1 MNRTLIIG
9 AGKACHL
16 LLENK
21 AITKQFNIVGI
32 VDDKH
37 SKMRV
42 GKKSYS
48 VLGPLALVPVIAKNQ
63 CISTIIIALPSERGE
78 TIRGILLSLRHIPSI
93 AIYII
98 PRLPEVIIKN
108 SISLEEIKKIEPI
121 DLIGGRISLEKQTE
135 IMKNVYGKVIL
146 ITGAGGFIGSELT
159 RQIYLGS
166 PKKLIVIDNTERNLF
181 YLKYVLSLISPSSP
195 PVSVEYI
202 LGNIINQPLMDRIFN
217 TNKIHT
223 VFHAA
228 AYKHVPLLEE
238 NIYEAVSNNV
248 LASFIV
254 ARLAAAHAVKQFILI
269 STDKAV
275 KPDSVMGMTKYIAEH
290 IMRYFDAT
298 TKTQFSSVRFGN
310 VFNSSGS
317 VIELFLKQIERDEAL
332 TITNAQMKRYFMSVS
347 EAVHLVLNAWVRAQ
361 KQATYMFDMGMSVP
375 ILELARCLLVMKN
388 KNKDYPIKITG
399 NRKGEKIDEQ
409 LWNPKKETK
418 TMNIYDGIFA
428 LKQKKELHTD
438 IFYSALTEILETLE
452 KDSVQNHSKEGANRL
467 IALMK
472 KMLRV

>member
-1 MNRTLIIG
+1 
-9 AGKACHL
+9 
-16 LLENK
+16 
-21 AITKQFNIVGI
+21 
-32 VDDKH
+32 
-37 SKMRV
+37 
-42 GKKSYS
+42 
-48 VLGPLALVPVIAKNQ
+48 
-63 CISTIIIALPSERGE
+63 
-78 TIRGILLSLRHIPSI
+78 
-93 AIYII
+93 
-98 PRLPEVIIKN
+98 
-108 SISLEEIKKIEPI
+108 
-121 DLIGGRISLEKQTE
+121 
-135 IMKNVYGKVIL
+135 MKNVYGKVIL